1 MLKISLTHP
10 EILAILGKAGHGA
23 KVLIADGD
31 YPVLTTGGKNTS
43 IVHLNLSAGVVNCI
57 QVLEAMLPIL
67 LVEAAAVMDVPSG
80 QPDEPPVWR
89 EFGNILQKNGYNLP
103 LRKIERFKFYDE
115 VAEDSTALII
125 QTGDLSEYANLL
137 LTIGSL

>member
-10 EILAILGKAGHGA
+10 EILAVLGKAGHGS

-31 YPVLTTGGKNTS
+31 YPVLTTRGINTS

-57 QVLEAMLPIL
+57 QVLEAILPIL
-67 LVEAAAVMDVPSG
+67 IVEAAGVMDVPSG
-80 QPDEPPVWR
+80 QPEPPIWK
-89 EFGNILQKNGYNLP
+89 EFVKKIQQYGGNLP
-103 LRKIERFKFYDE
+103 LRKVDRFKFYEE
-115 VAEDSTALII
+115 VADDSTALII
-125 QTGDLSEYANLL
+125 QTGDLSEYSNIL